1 MSVVVRSLIAA
12 ALLGA
17 VAFGGTVPE
26 SAGAVQSIPSRDN
39 AHVAAAL
46 DAVLFGYL
54 EATHGAEK
62 VAPLRSAER
71 PAAFSAR
78 LRTLTGLDPLELG
91 ESVMKLAERAAAE
104 RPPES
109 GPTIERTAGPFVLRT
124 AENTPAVRDLDA
136 TARSVVSAYERTATA
151 LSIQNQEQAS
161 RQLLADKGRIEV
173 TLHSTRQ
180 GPAAKSL
187 GPGMGKTSLGATI
200 RDGRAVLFVRIEV
213 LYLNAF
219 SLAVLEHEAA
229 HAAVLLGTFDA
240 AAFAS
245 RRPKDEATL
254 RAAFLAGYRKD
265 IPLFLQE
272 GIGDWAIYSGGLYHA
287 WGVFPP
293 VDQLVR
299 ELRRAGKMLPVAELI
314 AGDARFRARHH
325 KVYSLE
331 AAAFLMFLF
340 DRYGTTR
347 VRAWLFAEGRD
358 WTRSFE
364 ATFGKSLAA
373 VEAEWVA
380 TLVRAS

>member
-1 MSVVVRSLIAA
+1 VNVVVRSVIVA

-17 VAFGGTVPE
+17 VDLGDAFSNP
-26 SAGAVQSIPSRDN
+26 AAAAQSTQSPDN
-39 AHVAAAL
+39 ARVAAAL

-54 EATHGAEK
+54 DATYGPQD
-62 VAPLRSAER
+62 VAPLRSAGR

-78 LRTLTGLDPLELG
+78 LRALTGLDPLELG

-104 RPPES
+104 RPAEP
-109 GPTIERTAGPFVLRT
+109 GPTIERIAGPFVLRT
-124 AENTPAVRDLDA
+124 TGNSPAERDLDLI
-136 TARSVVSAYERTATA
+136 ARSVVSAYERTATA
-151 LSIQNQEQAS
+151 LSIQKQEQAS
-161 RQLLADKGRIEV
+161 RQLFDDTGRIEV
-173 TLHSTRQ
+173 KLHSTRQ

-200 RDGRAVLFVRIEV
+200 RDGSAVLFVRIEV

-240 AAFAS
+240 TAFS
-245 RRPKDEATL
+245 NRNPKDEGTL

-272 GIGDWAIYSGGLYHA
+272 GIGDWAIYKGGLYHA
-287 WGVFPP
+287 WSVFPP

-299 ELRRAGKMLPVAELI
+299 ELRRAGKLLPLAELI
-314 AGDARFRARHH
+314 AGDARFRASHH
-325 KVYSLE
+325 KAYSLE
-331 AAAFLMFLF
+331 AAAFLGFLF
-340 DRYGTTR
+340 DRYGATR
-347 VRAWLFAEGRD
+347 VRTWLFAQGRD

-373 VEAEWVA
+373 VEADWHA
-380 TLVRAS
+380 TPVPPS